1 MDGLKS
7 FKSPTPPLPSDDEE
21 FTVDNPI
28 PQKAPGMSYAEGHE
42 NSANSIPV
50 SIFPIASDKFW

>member
-1 MDGLKS
+1 MDGS
-7 FKSPTPPLPSDDEE
+7 RPVHPRSPPLDEEE
-21 FTVDNPI
+21 FTVENEY